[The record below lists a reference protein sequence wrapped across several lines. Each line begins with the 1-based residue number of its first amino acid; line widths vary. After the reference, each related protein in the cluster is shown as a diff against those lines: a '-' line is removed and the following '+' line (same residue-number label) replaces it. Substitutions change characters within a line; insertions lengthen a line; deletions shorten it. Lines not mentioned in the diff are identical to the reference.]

1 MSFKPRL
8 EYSLLPEGFSDP
20 VSPAE
25 FPLRELRFWN
35 EVWAK
40 RIGLGDLSMA
50 EKENYFAKFNALP
63 GCQLKPLAMR
73 YHGHQFRHYNPQL
86 GDGRGFLFAQFE
98 DPVDHRLLDFGTKGS
113 GKTPYSRG
121 GDGCLTLKGA
131 VREALA
137 TEMLEALGVN
147 TSKTFCF
154 FETGEAL
161 HRGDEPS
168 PTRSAVLT
176 RLSHGHIRY
185 GTFQRF
191 AATGEVEHL
200 RRLLHYSCS
209 VYFPGLVA
217 PEVSKSEREL
227 VLQFLGEV
235 GRRAA
240 ELAASWMMAGFVH
253 GVLNTDNMNI
263 TGESFDYGPWRF
275 LPFYDP
281 SFTAAYFDH
290 EGIYCYGRQGE
301 AIYWNLDQL
310 ARALFALAPEGEEA
324 EWQRDLVNVLETY
337 PVTYRRHLLL
347 EFLDRLG
354 LASCD
359 EGNDSKQ
366 EQLLT
371 LGIECMKES
380 KVPFESFFFDFYGG
394 QLRDSRAIAKY
405 HGPASLK
412 FIEELGGGA
421 WFATEAA
428 RNRIILSEKSREYFR
443 QSLPEMML
451 IDEVEKIWSAID
463 LKDDWSMFHRKI
475 ARLRER
481 GKIYGFGI

>member
-1 MSFKPRL
+1 MSFKARL
-8 EYSLLPEGFSDP
+8 DYSLLPEGFSDP

-35 EVWAK
+35 DVWAK
-40 RIGLGDLSMA
+40 RIGLGDLSIA
-50 EKENYFAKFNALP
+50 EQEMYFAKFKALP
-63 GCQLKPLAMR
+63 GCQPKPLAMR

-86 GDGRGFLFAQFE
+86 GDGRGFLYAQLE
-98 DPVDHRLLDFGTKGS
+98 DPVDQRLLDFGTKGS

-137 TEMLEALGVN
+137 TEMLEALGVA

-191 AATGEVEHL
+191 AAMGEVENL
-200 RRLLHYSCS
+200 RRLLQYSTK
-209 VYFPGLVA
+209 VYFPA
-217 PEVSKSEREL
+217 INAQEDHEL
-227 VLQFLGEV
+227 VLRFFEEV
-235 GRRAA
+235 TIKAA

-275 LPFYDP
+275 LPFYDA

-290 EGIYCYGRQGE
+290 EGLYCYGRQAE
-301 AIYWNLDQL
+301 AVYWNLDQL
-310 ARALFALAPEGEEA
+310 ARALFALAPESQESR
-324 EWQRDLVNVLETY
+324 WQSDLVRVLEIY
-337 PVTYRRHLLL
+337 PAVYRRNLNTKY
-347 EFLDRLG
+347 FDRLG
-354 LASCD
+354 LNPSGSEFA
-359 EGNDSKQ
+359 Q
-366 EQLLT
+366 EELLT
-371 LGIECMKES
+371 LGTECLKES
-380 KVPFESFFFDFYGG
+380 KVPFESFFFDFYTGR
-394 QLRDSRAIAKY
+394 LRNTEAAAKY
-405 HGPASLK
+405 SGPESLK
-412 FIEELGGGA
+412 FIRALKNGTWTA
-421 WFATEAA
+421 NEAA
-428 RNRIILSEKSREYFR
+428 KNRIAATGKGNEYFDR
-443 QSLPEMML
+443 QVPEMML
-451 IDEVEKIWSAID
+451 IDEVETIWSAID
-463 LKDDWSMFHRKI
+463 ERDDWSLFIDKI
-475 ARLRER
+475 ARVRER

>member
-1 MSFKPRL
+1 MPILARL
-8 EYSLLPEGFSDP
+8 DYSQLPTGFSDS
-20 VSPAE
+20 VVPAE
-25 FPLRELRFWN
+25 FPESILRFWN
-35 EVWAK
+35 DVWAK
-40 RIGLGDLSMA
+40 RIGLGDLSSLEQ
-50 EKENYFAKFNALP
+50 EKHFAKFKALP
-63 GCQLKPLAMR
+63 GCQEKPLAMR

-86 GDGRGFLFAQFE
+86 GDGRGFLFAQLE
-98 DPVDHRLLDFGTKGS
+98 DPVDNRLLDFGTKGS

-191 AATGEVEHL
+191 AALGEVENL
-200 RRLLHYSCS
+200 RKLLRYSAT
-209 VYFPGLVA
+209 VYFPSLSDL
-217 PEVSKSEREL
+217 EEREL
-227 VLQFLGEV
+227 VLRFLEEV
-235 GRRAA
+235 SRRAA

-290 EGIYCYGRQGE
+290 EGLYRYGRQAE
-301 AIYWNLDQL
+301 AVYWNLDQI
-310 ARALFALAPEGEEA
+310 ARALFTLVPEGQEA
-324 EWQRDLVNVLETY
+324 EWQSDLVKSLEAY
-337 PVTYRRHLLL
+337 PQIYRRHLIKL
-347 EFLDRLG
+347 FFDRLG
-354 LASCD
+354 IAL
-359 EGNDSKQ
+359 EGQDSAQ
-366 EQLLT
+366 EALLT
-371 LGIECMKES
+371 MGIECMKES
-380 KVPFESFFFDFYGG
+380 KVPFESFFFDFYAGK
-394 QLRDSRAIAKY
+394 LRNSQSVEKY
-405 HGPASLK
+405 QGPEALK
-412 FIEELGGGA
+412 FLESIKSGI
-421 WFATEAA
+421 WRATEAA
-428 RNRIILSEKSREYFR
+428 RERLVATPEGRKYFS
-443 QSLPEMML
+443 QELPEMML

-463 LKDDWSMFHRKI
+463 QQDDWTLFYGKI
-475 ARLRER
+475 ARVRER